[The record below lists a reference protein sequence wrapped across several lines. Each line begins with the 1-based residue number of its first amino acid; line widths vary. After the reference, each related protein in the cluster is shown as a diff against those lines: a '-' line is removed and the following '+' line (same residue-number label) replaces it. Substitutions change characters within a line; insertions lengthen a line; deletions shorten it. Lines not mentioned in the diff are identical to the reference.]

1 MVRQKIV
8 VMPSASQEMNIP
20 DDEERLKP
28 HPHDHR
34 PFRVLLVAGSQ
45 RRLNSCPG
53 LDSKARALMHR
64 MAARM
69 PLGWQVDLEDLGNE
83 HGRPKIQA
91 CNGCVSSSMALCVWP
106 CNCYGPDSDHQPDLL
121 WNLHLYER
129 LARSDAWAFIG
140 PINWYGPTT
149 SFKLLFDRLVCMN
162 GGNPR
167 PDLIEKKNTLMAQAL
182 ERSPQWRDLS
192 RNHLEGR
199 TAAFFCYSDLGAKDL
214 GPDGRPKLL
223 KHKEWFEPGDE
234 PYRNER
240 EAYQALVWQCRY
252 SGIEVPDCLWQCATI
267 GVDRLYSDDQAD
279 SLIQEGS
286 ALATFDAWVDRF
298 CAHVEQKGLIGDV
311 LDAERRARSTTQ

>member
-1 MVRQKIV
+1 
-8 VMPSASQEMNIP
+8 MNIP
-20 DDEERLKP
+20 DDEQRLKP
-28 HPHDHR
+28 RSSDHR
-34 PFRVLLVAGSQ
+34 PFRVLLIAGSQ
-45 RRLNSCPG
+45 RRMNSRPG

-167 PDLIEKKNTLMAQAL
+167 PDLIEKKNTLLAQAL
-182 ERSPQWRDLS
+182 ERSPHWHELT

-199 TAAFFCYSDLGAKDL
+199 TAAFFCYSDLGARDL
-214 GPDGRPKLL
+214 GPDGRPQLVKR
-223 KHKEWFEPGDE
+223 KEWFEPDEE

-252 SGIEVPDCLWQCATI
+252 SGIEVPDCLWRCAAI
-267 GVDRLYSDDQAD
+267 GAGRLYSDDQAD
-279 SLIQEGS
+279 SLVNEKQ

-298 CAHVEQKGLIGDV
+298 SAHVEQKGQISDV